1 MRTAN
6 AERSY
11 EIESLHER
19 HKEIIRLVTMGL
31 TNTQIAK
38 ELGCSPA
45 MVVYTKYSEVGQR
58 LLQELGFQRSESV
71 KDIQKRIEQIAPH
84 ALDTLEALMTS
95 EETPEAVRARIAMD
109 NLDRA
114 GLAPKSRSGGSYLD
128 EKDIERIKEQA
139 RQNGLFV
146 EAKEA
151 EPVEYKEVS
160 QSD

>member
-1 MRTAN
+1 MRLAN

-11 EIESLHER
+11 EVMNLHER
-19 HKEIIRLVTMGL
+19 HKEIIRLVAMGL
-31 TNTQIAK
+31 TNTQIAR

-58 LLQELGFQRSESV
+58 MLQELGYQRSESV
-71 KDIQKRIEQIAPH
+71 KDIQLRIEKIAPH

-114 GLAPKSRSGGSYLD
+114 GLAPKSKTGSSYLD
-128 EKDIERIKEQA
+128 ENDINQIKARAREQGLFEESAKNAELVEYEQA
-139 RQNGLFV
+139 
-146 EAKEA
+146 
-151 EPVEYKEVS
+151 
-160 QSD
+160 D